1 MKSRKKSLFK
11 LCSEFIKNHLIISRI
26 RNGQDSFSIIYLVYF
41 SHFSNI
47 KKKSTLNLSNT
58 ANKIKNK
65 LKLPIISWNRYWLM
79 VLNLLIIKVRA
90 HQQYLFLKYC
100 WNFFLHIESS
110 RTEQAMNLHNK
121 KIIIQKQVDRFCQL
135 EVRYNSK
142 KY

>member
-1 MKSRKKSLFK
+1 
-11 LCSEFIKNHLIISRI
+11 
-26 RNGQDSFSIIYLVYF
+26 
-41 SHFSNI
+41 
-47 KKKSTLNLSNT
+47 
-58 ANKIKNK
+58 
-65 LKLPIISWNRYWLM
+65 M

-110 RTEQAMNLHNK
+110 ITEQAMNLHNK